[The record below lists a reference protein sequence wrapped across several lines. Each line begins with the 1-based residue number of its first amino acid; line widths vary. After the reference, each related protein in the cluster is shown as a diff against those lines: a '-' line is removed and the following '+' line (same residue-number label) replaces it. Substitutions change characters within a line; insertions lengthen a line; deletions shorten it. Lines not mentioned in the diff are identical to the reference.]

1 MMEPT
6 ATIAPGTFLIILAVT
21 VLISLVAGYVARMF
35 EERPKPEAQAADAPA
50 AENPVLPEEHTALMV
65 TLDKSLAWHLEVDG
79 TRVKPNEL
87 TPEQRARL
95 VNILV
100 QIRPWID
107 GKTVALAP
115 AVSAPASPNGEQRQ
129 NGEIAGGRSTDPQ
142 AIAPAP
148 TKPADE
154 SEKNKTKLSIGRGFR
169 SLMANDLKVIEN
181 TRPPSIVTMI
191 DDFLQKRLANSSFAN
206 REIHLEEGSLGE
218 VIVFV
223 GKTRY
228 AGVDEV
234 TDPEIQAMI
243 KAAIKDWEKST

>member
-1 MMEPT
+1 METT
-6 ATIAPGTFLIILAVT
+6 ATIPPGAFLIILAVT
-21 VLISLVAGYVARMF
+21 VLISLVAGYAARMF
-35 EERPKPEAQAADAPA
+35 EERPKPEAQAANAP
-50 AENPVLPEEHTALMV
+50 ETEKSVLPEEHTALKV
-65 TLDKSLAWHLEVDG
+65 TLDKNLAWHLEVDG
-79 TRVKPNEL
+79 ARIAPDEL
-87 TPEQRARL
+87 TTEQRARL
-95 VNILV
+95 VNIIV

-107 GKTVALAP
+107 GKPAP
-115 AVSAPASPNGEQRQ
+115 AVSAPAP
-129 NGEIAGGRSTDPQ
+129 IPVPA
-142 AIAPAP
+142 AAPPPAVAP
-148 TKPADE
+148 VSTKPAQQG
-154 SEKNKTKLSIGRGFR
+154 EKDKTKLSIGRGFR

-191 DDFLQKRLANSSFAN
+191 DDFLQKRLAASPLAN

-234 TDPEIQAMI
+234 PDPEIQTMI

>member
-1 MMEPT
+1 METT

-21 VLISLVAGYVARMF
+21 VLISLVAGYAARMF
-35 EERPKPEAQAADAPA
+35 EERPKPGAQAADSPEAGNPA
-50 AENPVLPEEHTALMV
+50 MPEEHTALKV

-79 TRVKPNEL
+79 ARIAPDEL
-87 TPEQRARL
+87 TTEQRTRL
-95 VNILV
+95 VNIIV
-100 QIRPWID
+100 QIRPWLD
-107 GKTVALAP
+107 GKLAP
-115 AVSAPASPNGEQRQ
+115 AGSAPAPIPVSAAAPPPAVAPASP
-129 NGEIAGGRSTDPQ
+129 
-142 AIAPAP
+142 
-148 TKPADE
+148 KPAE
-154 SEKNKTKLSIGRGFR
+154 QGEKDKTKLSIGRGFR

-191 DDFLQKRLANSSFAN
+191 DDFLQTRLAASPLAN

-228 AGVDEV
+228 AGVDDV
-234 TDPEIQAMI
+234 PDPEIQTMI